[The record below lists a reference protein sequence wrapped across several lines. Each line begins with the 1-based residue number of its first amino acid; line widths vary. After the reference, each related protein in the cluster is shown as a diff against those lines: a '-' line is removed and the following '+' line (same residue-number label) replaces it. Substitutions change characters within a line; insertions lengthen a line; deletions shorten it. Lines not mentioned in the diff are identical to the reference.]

1 MTRSTTP
8 VTEQPDWHPVHRAN
22 ALLRQ
27 ALQGATKSFEALEAR
42 YSVESLSDAIDSV
55 MNGPVQIT
63 YPKPLAVRLDDLDI
77 EERTVP
83 GLERY
88 MHLKDEPSDRLA
100 DFDGCDFEDF
110 TDEVAAPVEP
120 DEALSVAAELW
131 DDYSGEGRDEPEPP
145 KADIARGSEPAF
157 LRPQLHV
164 HTLMGEFR
172 RRQRHASLL
181 VAASIG
187 TAILLTIG
195 GVVLAASFA
204 SARPTGGDDLSRTTT
219 VVWQPPG
226 TKNDGVQLA
235 VMSANRA
242 AKHEALSVR
251 PDNGTTRG
259 PVGASPIA
267 PQILLAASGRRIA
280 FGTLLPPIHAR
291 YFLVRGLPPKST
303 LSGGRQSGAGAW
315 LIKGEHVSGVTL
327 SLGDVAAGDYPV
339 EIYILESGDGPQ
351 ARRNFV
357 LRVAPSDRIHAAASN
372 PNASLAASRAPGAP
386 AIEEPTTPP
395 HAAVLRARSA
405 QLLGEGDIAAA
416 RLLLLHLAE
425 RGDGEAAYDL
435 ARTFDGQML
444 AELGAE
450 GLDGDPARARGWYE
464 RASQVGNVKAA
475 ERLKILASLSGAGPS
490 D

>member
-1 MTRSTTP
+1 MSRSTTP

-22 ALLRQ
+22 ALLRE
-27 ALQGATKSFEALEAR
+27 ALQGATQSFESLEAR
-42 YSVESLSDAIDSV
+42 YSAESLSDAIDSV

-63 YPKPLAVRLDDLDI
+63 YPTPLAVRLDDLDV
-77 EERTVP
+77 EESMAP
-83 GLERY
+83 GLEDF
-88 MHLKDEPSDRLA
+88 MHKPELGSGDLL
-100 DFDGCDFEDF
+100 
-110 TDEVAAPVEP
+110 AAPAEQE
-120 DEALSVAAELW
+120 EALNAAPEVW
-131 DDYSGEGRDEPEPP
+131 DDDSGEGLDEPEPP
-145 KADIARGSEPAF
+145 RSGSTRDSEPFF
-157 LRPQLHV
+157 LPRQLHV
-164 HTLMGEFR
+164 QTLMGEFR
-172 RRQRHASLL
+172 RRQRRASLL

-204 SARPTGGDDLSRTTT
+204 SPRPAGGGDLERSTT
-219 VVWQPPG
+219 VVWQAPG
-226 TKNDGVQLA
+226 TKSAGLRLA
-235 VMSANRA
+235 VNSANRA
-242 AKHEALSVR
+242 AKGEALSVP
-251 PDNGTTRG
+251 PDATRG
-259 PVGASPIA
+259 PAAALPAV
-267 PQILLAASGRRIA
+267 PQTRLAASGRQIA
-280 FGTLLPPIHAR
+280 FGALLPQIHAR
-291 YFLVRGLPPKST
+291 YFLVRGLPPEAT

-315 LIKGEHVSGVTL
+315 LIKGEHVPDLTL
-327 SLGDVAAGDYPV
+327 TLGEAAAGDYPV

-357 LRVAPSDRIHAAASN
+357 LRVAPSDRIHAAASS
-372 PNASLAASRAPGAP
+372 PSVTFAAAGAAPGAP

-395 HAAVLRARSA
+395 DAAVLRARSVR
-405 QLLGEGDIAAA
+405 LLGEGDIAAA

-435 ARTFDGQML
+435 GRTFDGQML

-475 ERLKILASLSGAGPS
+475 ERLKILASLSGTGPS

>member
-1 MTRSTTP
+1 MKMSGSTTP
-8 VTEQPDWHPVHRAN
+8 MTEQPDWHPVHRAN
-22 ALLRQ
+22 ALLRE
-27 ALQGATKSFEALEAR
+27 ALQGATKSFESLEAR

-63 YPKPLAVRLDDLDI
+63 YPRPLAVRLDDLDI
-77 EERTVP
+77 EERMVP

-88 MHLKDEPSDRLA
+88 MHLDHEAGERLA
-100 DFDGCDFEDF
+100 DFDEGDFEGYDF
-110 TDEVAAPVEP
+110 DDVADDVAAPVER
-120 DEALSVAAELW
+120 DETLSVAPELW
-131 DDYSGEGRDEPEPP
+131 DEDSGEHLHQPEPL
-145 KADIARGSEPAF
+145 KADIARDAEPSTV
-157 LRPQLHV
+157 RPQLHV

-204 SARPTGGDDLSRTTT
+204 SANPAGGDDLSRTTT
-219 VVWQPPG
+219 VVWQAPG
-226 TKNDGVQLA
+226 TNSAKVQLA
-235 VMSANRA
+235 VMPANRA
-242 AKHEALSVR
+242 GKDEA
-251 PDNGTTRG
+251 TRG
-259 PVGASPIA
+259 LAGALPA
-267 PQILLAASGRRIA
+267 PPKTVLAAPGRQVD
-280 FGTLLPPIHAR
+280 FGALLPPIHAR
-291 YFLVRGLPPKST
+291 YFLVRGLPPKSS

-327 SLGDVAAGDYPV
+327 TLGEVAAGDYRV
-339 EIYILESGDGPQ
+339 EVYILQSGDGPQ
-351 ARRNFV
+351 ARRNLV
-357 LRVAPSDRIHAAASN
+357 LRVAPSGSAHAAASS
-372 PNASLAASRAPGAP
+372 PSATLAATA
-386 AIEEPTTPP
+386 TPDARNTAP

-464 RASQVGNVKAA
+464 RASQVGNIKAA
-475 ERLKILASLSGAGPS
+475 ERLKILASLSGTGPS